1 MTGVKRKTLLVVAV
15 NVALCALL
23 VEGFAAVALRSLHGQ
38 WTSSSGY
45 VAAVSGRTEDPG
57 DGAGEPGTGEQEGAA
72 AKLHAPRW
80 MLQPYFG
87 FARNPE
93 AQTHRLA
100 GARVTVPVNDHG
112 LFGPSP
118 LGGQSDGTFHVALAG
133 GSVALELY
141 LYSRQALADEL
152 ARLPGAAGK
161 EVEIICLALG
171 GLKQPQQVL
180 QLAYFLA
187 LGAQYDLVINL
198 DGFNEVALPLAE
210 NLPFGVNPFFPR
222 NWIGYS
228 NTAVDPSAAIIVGR
242 LADLRAEQEDA
253 VDRLLTNPLRRTYT
267 GLVAHELGRRRAME
281 RIFALEQELTTLM
294 SEQALGP
301 QQRGPAYDVRRRDRA
316 LADLVEVWKRGS
328 LEMWALAEAAGTPY
342 HHFLQPNQYVLD
354 SKPFAPWELA
364 HAITTHAAYASAAI
378 PGYPLLIDAGKELTA
393 AGAPFHDLTMMYA
406 DVTDVVYRDNC
417 CHFTQEGGDML
428 AREIGRRIVSA
439 AEEGANRGGTAR

>member
-57 DGAGEPGTGEQEGAA
+57 DGAAEPGTGEQEGAA

-141 LYSRQALADEL
+141 LYSRQALADD
-152 ARLPGAAGK
+152 APRVWDDCPGNVSF
-161 EVEIICLALG
+161 E
-171 GLKQPQQVL
+171 
-180 QLAYFLA
+180 
-187 LGAQYDLVINL
+187 
-198 DGFNEVALPLAE
+198 
-210 NLPFGVNPFFPR
+210 
-222 NWIGYS
+222 W
-228 NTAVDPSAAIIVGR
+228 
-242 LADLRAEQEDA
+242 
-253 VDRLLTNPLRRTYT
+253 
-267 GLVAHELGRRRAME
+267 
-281 RIFALEQELTTLM
+281 
-294 SEQALGP
+294 
-301 QQRGPAYDVRRRDRA
+301 
-316 LADLVEVWKRGS
+316 
-328 LEMWALAEAAGTPY
+328 
-342 HHFLQPNQYVLD
+342 
-354 SKPFAPWELA
+354 
-364 HAITTHAAYASAAI
+364 
-378 PGYPLLIDAGKELTA
+378 
-393 AGAPFHDLTMMYA
+393 
-406 DVTDVVYRDNC
+406 
-417 CHFTQEGGDML
+417 EGGDEAH
-428 AREIGRRIVSA
+428 ARVLGIADHSPNVAHAHLDDFSSQHPA
-439 AEEGANRGGTAR
+439 GANFLLADGSVRLINETIEINVYKALATRQGGEVAQLD